1 MLYPQFERTA
11 KSFDFQI
18 DQGPIVHIR
27 MINLCRNLKKEKE
40 KLRNDSKDILDEVSP
55 CEIAA

>member
-1 MLYPQFERTA
+1 
-11 KSFDFQI
+11 
-18 DQGPIVHIR
+18 

-40 KLRNDSKDILDEVSP
+40 KLRNDLKDILDEVSP